1 MKNKILHYMR
11 AGSTN
16 LFTFAKAWPI
26 VEKNDMGVIMSLG
39 EFTRTKFELMPK
51 IERNFGDLGKEIQV
65 KYDLLTEEV
74 LRYVAEFGSRV
85 LHLTS
90 DVIGE
95 GCLCIEGEIGMCKRM
110 GVEELRE
117 FFCKTLKIDQNSQK
131 MERSPLPVDV
141 VVLAI
146 PDSTDLG

>member
-1 MKNKILHYMR
+1 
-11 AGSTN
+11 
-16 LFTFAKAWPI
+16 
-26 VEKNDMGVIMSLG
+26 MGVITSLG

-117 FFCKTLKIDQNSQK
+117 FFFKTLKIDQS
-131 MERSPLPVDV
+131 
-141 VVLAI
+141 
-146 PDSTDLG
+146 

>member
-1 MKNKILHYMR
+1 
-11 AGSTN
+11 
-16 LFTFAKAWPI
+16 
-26 VEKNDMGVIMSLG
+26 MSLG

-74 LRYVAEFGSRV
+74 LTYVAEFGSRV

-117 FFCKTLKIDQNSQK
+117 FFFKTLKIDQNSKK